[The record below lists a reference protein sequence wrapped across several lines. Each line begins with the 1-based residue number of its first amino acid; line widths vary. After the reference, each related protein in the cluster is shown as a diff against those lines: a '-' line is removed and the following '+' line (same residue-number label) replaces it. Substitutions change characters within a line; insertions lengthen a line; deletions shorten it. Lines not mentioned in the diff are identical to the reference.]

1 MLRAGLG
8 ADGAFGPILFELIV
22 ADLQIL
28 HHVGVVENQ
37 VVLGTRLKK
46 LLLYGQ
52 PRSFV
57 NPHLDFGDLL
67 AHLVGFWDELDL
79 NGFLVVQFSLAYHV
93 DLVTLPHVVA
103 FGAET
108 EQDILI
114 DHIAIFAQVIFLNA
128 IDFWREDEEGI
139 AGAKD
144 GAAVGLKKFDAHFF
158 IAAHQKFAGLRGS
171 VLHYVGVF
179 DVLDVGGE
187 GMKILSGFIH
197 HGQHAVGGW
206 RCALTARDS
215 GPSCEES
222 KN

>member
-67 AHLVGFWDELDL
+67 AHLVGLWDQLDL
-79 NGFLVVQFSLAYHV
+79 DGFLVVQLGLANHL
-93 DLVTLPHVVA
+93 DQVTLPDVFA
-103 FGAET
+103 FGAKT
-108 EQDILI
+108 QQDILI
-114 DHIAIFAQVIFLNA
+114 DQVAIFAQVIFLDA
-128 IDFWREDEEGI
+128 IDFGGEDEERI
-139 AGAKD
+139 AGAQN
-144 GAAVGLKKFDAHFF
+144 GATVGFEKLDAHFF
-158 IAAHQKFAGLRGS
+158 IATHQELAGFRGS
-171 VLHYVGVF
+171 VFDYVGVF
-179 DVLDVGGE
+179 NVLYVGGE
-187 GMKILSGFIH
+187 GTKILSGFIH
-197 HGQHAVGGW
+197 HGQHAVGGG
-206 RCALTARDS
+206 RCALSARDS
-215 GPSCEES
+215 GP
-222 KN
+222 N